1 MISSNTYEEVYEI
14 LSYMD
19 KITVMRVPEEIL
31 NTIKNKR
38 NVNFKTRIDKKDIFN
53 EENISKEAIDFLCW
67 IDYKYWMDEN
77 RKIKIDQI
85 KFDKIRRY
93 EEEKREKYASDNLF
107 KKQDQVKKTEEVMTN
122 EVAMVEY
129 EESIFKKFIN
139 KIKSIFKIK

>member
-19 KITVMRVPEEIL
+19 KITVMKIPEEIL
-31 NTIKNKR
+31 NTIKKKR
-38 NVNFKTRIDKKDIFN
+38 NVNYKTKIDKNDIFN

-85 KFDKIRRY
+85 KFDKIRKY
-93 EEEKREKYASDNLF
+93 EEEKREKYSSDNLF
-107 KKQDQVKKTEEVMTN
+107 KKQDQVKKTEEVITN

>member
-38 NVNFKTRIDKKDIFN
+38 NVNFKTRIDKNDIFN

-77 RKIKIDQI
+77 RKTKIDQI

-93 EEEKREKYASDNLF
+93 EEEKREKYATDNLF
-107 KKQDQVKKTEEVMTN
+107 KKQDKVKNTEEVKTE

-129 EESIFKKFIN
+129 KESIFKRFIN
-139 KIKSIFKIK
+139 IIKSIFKIK

>member
-1 MISSNTYEEVYEI
+1 MISSDTYEEVYEI

-38 NVNFKTRIDKKDIFN
+38 NVNFKTRIDKNDIFK

-77 RKIKIDQI
+77 RKTKIDQI

-93 EEEKREKYASDNLF
+93 EEEKRDKYATDNLF
-107 KKQDQVKKTEEVMTN
+107 KKQDKVKNTEEVKTE

-129 EESIFKKFIN
+129 KESIFKRFIN
-139 KIKSIFKIK
+139 RIKSIFKIK

>member
-1 MISSNTYEEVYEI
+1 
-14 LSYMD
+14 
-19 KITVMRVPEEIL
+19 
-31 NTIKNKR
+31 
-38 NVNFKTRIDKKDIFN
+38 
-53 EENISKEAIDFLCW
+53 
-67 IDYKYWMDEN
+67 MDEN

-85 KFDKIRRY
+85 KFDKIRKY

-107 KKQDQVKKTEEVMTN
+107 KKQDQVKKTEEVITN

>member
-19 KITVMRVPEEIL
+19 KITVMKIPEEIL
-31 NTIKNKR
+31 NTIKKKR
-38 NVNFKTRIDKKDIFN
+38 NVNYKTKIDKNDIFN

-85 KFDKIRRY
+85 KFDKIRKY

-107 KKQDQVKKTEEVMTN
+107 KKQDQVKKTEEVMKN

>member
-19 KITVMRVPEEIL
+19 KITIMRVPEEIL

-38 NVNFKTRIDKKDIFN
+38 NVNFKTRIDKNDIFN

-77 RKIKIDQI
+77 RKTKIDQI

-93 EEEKREKYASDNLF
+93 EEEKREKYATDNLF
-107 KKQDQVKKTEEVMTN
+107 KKQDKVKNTEEVKTE

-129 EESIFKKFIN
+129 KESIFKRFIN
-139 KIKSIFKIK
+139 IIKSIFKIK

>member
-14 LSYMD
+14 LRYMD
-19 KITVMRVPEEIL
+19 KITVMKVPEEIL
-31 NTIKNKR
+31 NTIKKKR
-38 NVNFKTRIDKKDIFN
+38 NVNYKTKIDKNDIFN

-85 KFDKIRRY
+85 KFDKIRKY
-93 EEEKREKYASDNLF
+93 EEEKREKYVPDNLF
-107 KKQDQVKKTEEVMTN
+107 KKQDQVEKTEDVMTN

-129 EESIFKKFIN
+129 KESILKKFIN
-139 KIKSIFKIK
+139 KIKNIFKIK

>member
-19 KITVMRVPEEIL
+19 KITVMKIPEEIL
-31 NTIKNKR
+31 NTIKKKR
-38 NVNFKTRIDKKDIFN
+38 NVNFKTKIDKNDIFN
-53 EENISKEAIDFLCW
+53 EENISKETIDFLCW

-85 KFDKIRRY
+85 KFDKIRKY